1 MSAPRP
7 NKPPSQARH
16 RRKLGGREAATKHEP
31 ARVLPLVQ
39 EPEGRRRPR
48 QQRARDTVD
57 AIVQA
62 AGEVITDRGWAGT
75 TTNHVA
81 LRAGVSVGSLYQ
93 YFPNKESILVAL
105 MERHLLQVQP
115 IVQEAIEAMEDE
127 KIPVARSL
135 ERLFAKL
142 VEMHEREPKLN
153 RVLAE
158 QVPLPPVVEKMHA
171 DGELSIALRIAASL
185 ERRHDTRSDDALA
198 MALVL
203 AQATE
208 ALSRWIAHHAPASVD
223 KRAYTRQAVR
233 MLADFVAADP
243 PRLPRA

>member
-1 MSAPRP
+1 MTARRTH
-7 NKPPSQARH
+7 KPPSQEKA
-16 RRKLGGREAATKHEP
+16 RRKSRGREAATKDDP
-31 ARVLPLVQ
+31 AHVLPLAQ
-39 EPEGRRRPR
+39 EADGRRRPR

-57 AIVQA
+57 AILQA
-62 AGEVITDRGWAGT
+62 AGQVIADRGWAET

-81 LRAGVSVGSLYQ
+81 QRAGVSIGSLYQ

-115 IVQEAIEAMEDE
+115 IVQEAIEAMDDE
-127 KIPVARSL
+127 SIPVARSL
-135 ERLFAKL
+135 ERLFARL

-153 RVLAE
+153 RILAE

-171 DGELSIALRIAASL
+171 AGELSVAMRIAASL
-185 ERRHDTRSDDALA
+185 ERRRDTRSDDALA

-208 ALSRWIAHHAPASVD
+208 ALSRWIAHHAPASLD

-233 MLADFVAADP
+233 MLADFVAAEP
-243 PRLPRA
+243 ERLRA